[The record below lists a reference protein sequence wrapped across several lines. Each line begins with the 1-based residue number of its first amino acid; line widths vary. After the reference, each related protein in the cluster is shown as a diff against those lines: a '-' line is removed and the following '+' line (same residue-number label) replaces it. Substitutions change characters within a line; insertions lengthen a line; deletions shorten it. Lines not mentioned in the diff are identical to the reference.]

1 MSDTEVD
8 PNPSLSTAF
17 LEQRAVALADE
28 GVPIKAIARALHTP
42 SDKIRDWIEAA
53 LSNGK
58 LLEVPRDD
66 WPPHTRMQ
74 RTPQFV
80 KLLPEETRLFA
91 CMNLFKI
98 PRTQAV
104 LLLALLSRPYAPR
117 EYLHDA
123 LQHNRK
129 SKEETSVKMID
140 VVLCNLR
147 RKLRALN
154 IEIET
159 IWGVGYRLPETS
171 RDAVN
176 NALEA
181 HVRGLVIPE
190 AA

>member
-1 MSDTEVD
+1 MAPANDLAS
-8 PNPSLSTAF
+8 
-17 LEQRAVALADE
+17 RAIALADE
-28 GVPIKAIARALHTP
+28 GVPIKAIARSLNI
-42 SDKIRDWIEAA
+42 SAA
-53 LSNGK
+53 NVYEYIQFAIADGR

-74 RTPQFV
+74 RTPQFM
-80 KLLPEETRLFA
+80 KMLPEEVRLFS

-117 EYLHDA
+117 EFLHSA
-123 LQHNRK
+123 LQRNRK
-129 SKEETSVKMID
+129 SEEETSVKMID

-147 RKLRALN
+147 RKLRGLS

-159 IWGVGYRLPETS
+159 IWGVGYRLTEVS
-171 RDAVN
+171 RDAIN
-176 NALEA
+176 NALEH
-181 HVRGLVIPE
+181 HVRGIVVPEKE

>member
-1 MSDTEVD
+1 MTTTTPPAPPSDD
-8 PNPSLSTAF
+8 KKA
-17 LEQRAVALADE
+17 RALNLADE
-28 GVPIKAIARALHTP
+28 GVPIKAIARSLHIAT
-42 SDKIRDWIEAA
+42 DDIQDWVEEAITD
-53 LSNGK
+53 GK
-58 LLEVPRDD
+58 LLEMPQYD

-80 KLLPEETRLFA
+80 KALPEETRLFA

-117 EYLHDA
+117 DYLHAA
-123 LQHNRK
+123 LQRNRK
-129 SKEETSVKMID
+129 SDEETSVKMID

-147 RKLRALN
+147 RKLKHLD
-154 IEIET
+154 IQIET
-159 IWGVGYRLPETS
+159 IWGVGYRLTETS

-176 NALEA
+176 NALEH
-181 HVRGLVIPE
+181 HVRTIVVPE